1 MHSNQI
7 EASKNLLLKP
17 GGVASPILLN
27 SELTVWP
34 VAVFHCTEAIVHHKA
49 GNSDGLTVILVG
61 ARVHNKPFGYT
72 EFDVPSLQLP
82 FRLQQLPCVVGDHLL
97 AAALCLAAD
106 ENVDDVDDDSNY
118 GISLVVVTVV
128 VIVREVPNILAAAVI
143 VFVGFVLVA
152 VGRHQK
158 RRSRNRHND
167 RVVHC
172 KYRLRKTEK

>member
-1 MHSNQI
+1 MSNNTMDSGFEI
-7 EASKNLLLKP
+7 D
-17 GGVASPILLN
+17 GGA
-27 SELTVWP
+27 P
-34 VAVFHCTEAIVHHKA
+34 VVGLAQY
-49 GNSDGLTVILVG
+49 DGRYVVI
-61 ARVHNKPFGYT
+61 HNKPFGYT

-106 ENVDDVDDDSNY
+106 ENVDDVDNDSNY
-118 GISLVVVTVV
+118 GMSLVVVTAV